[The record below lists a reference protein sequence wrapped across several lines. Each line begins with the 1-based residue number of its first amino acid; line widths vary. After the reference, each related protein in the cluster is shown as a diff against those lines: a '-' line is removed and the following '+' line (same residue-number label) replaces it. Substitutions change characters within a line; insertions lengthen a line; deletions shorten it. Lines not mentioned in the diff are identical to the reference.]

1 MQCAHNTKLVPIAKM
16 SKKCFEFTQIYIWR
30 ICYLLCCI
38 AFGTWLMDAVNDYAK
53 MRASSTVSL
62 KNGDD
67 GDRHVKFP
75 VISLCKPADK
85 GGWGNKEFMDGG
97 IWKNVKPCKS

>member
-1 MQCAHNTKLVPIAKM
+1 
-16 SKKCFEFTQIYIWR
+16 
-30 ICYLLCCI
+30 
-38 AFGTWLMDAVNDYAK
+38 MDAVNDYAK

-67 GDRHVKFP
+67 GDRLVKFP
-75 VISLCKPADK
+75 VISLCKPAD
-85 GGWGNKEFMDGG
+85 KEFMDGG